1 MIIELIFA
9 LLLGILIGTLTGLA
23 PGIHVNLIAAF
34 LVASLDKFH
43 SVPAIALVSFIASLS
58 ITHIVVDFIPSIFL
72 GAPEEDSFLAI
83 LPGHQMLREGHGFSA
98 VVYAC
103 YGALIAVPVLVLA
116 TPLYIYFLPSLYPL
130 LKTALPF
137 ILIFISCYL
146 ILREEL
152 PAISFLIFSLAG
164 LLGLLT
170 FNLPVKEPL
179 MPLLTGLFGISSL
192 LVASK
197 NKEKIKK
204 QTIVPIRKI
213 YLSRKELI
221 RTFSAASIA
230 APLCSFLP
238 GIGSGHAA
246 VIGSEIVPQNNRS
259 FLALIGAINIIVMS
273 LSFVTVFAISRA
285 RSGSAA
291 AMQDILGTITLQ
303 HIIITLMVIIFS
315 ALFSIIIS
323 IYLARRASTLLNKVN
338 YSILSKS
345 IIAVLVL
352 LVILFSNWLG
362 FIVALTASSIG
373 ILCISLNV
381 RRINLMA
388 SLILPAIVFYLL
400 H

>member
-43 SVPAIALVSFIASLS
+43 AVPQIALVSFIASLS
-58 ITHIVVDFIPSIFL
+58 ITHIIIDFIPSIFL

-83 LPGHQMLREGHGFSA
+83 LPGHQMLREGHGFQA
-98 VVYAC
+98 VVLAC
-103 YGALIAVPVLVLA
+103 YGSLIALPIIALA
-116 TPLYIYFLPSLYPL
+116 TPLYILFLPSLYPL

-146 ILREEL
+146 ILREER
-152 PAISFLIFSLAG
+152 PVISFLIFSLAG

-303 HIIITLMVIIFS
+303 HIIITLMVI
-315 ALFSIIIS
+315 
-323 IYLARRASTLLNKVN
+323 
-338 YSILSKS
+338 
-345 IIAVLVL
+345 
-352 LVILFSNWLG
+352 LFSNWLG

>member
-1 MIIELIFA
+1 MWELVLA
-9 LLLGILIGTLTGLA
+9 LLVGVVIGSLTGLA

-152 PAISFLIFSLAG
+152 PVISFLIFSLAG

>member
-1 MIIELIFA
+1 MWELVLA
-9 LLLGILIGTLTGLA
+9 LLLGVVIGTLTGLA

-103 YGALIAVPVLVLA
+103 YGALIAGPVLVPA
-116 TPLYIYFLPSLYPL
+116 TPLYIYFLPALSPL

-146 ILREEL
+146 ILREER
-152 PAISFLIFSLAG
+152 PVISFLIFSLAG
-164 LLGLLT
+164 LLVLLT

-238 GIGSGHAA
+238 GIGRECS
-246 VIGSEIVPQNNRS
+246 
-259 FLALIGAINIIVMS
+259 
-273 LSFVTVFAISRA
+273 
-285 RSGSAA
+285 
-291 AMQDILGTITLQ
+291 
-303 HIIITLMVIIFS
+303 
-315 ALFSIIIS
+315 
-323 IYLARRASTLLNKVN
+323 Y
-338 YSILSKS
+338 
-345 IIAVLVL
+345 
-352 LVILFSNWLG
+352 
-362 FIVALTASSIG
+362 
-373 ILCISLNV
+373 
-381 RRINLMA
+381 
-388 SLILPAIVFYLL
+388 
-400 H
+400 

>member
-1 MIIELIFA
+1 
-9 LLLGILIGTLTGLA
+9 
-23 PGIHVNLIAAF
+23 
-34 LVASLDKFH
+34 
-43 SVPAIALVSFIASLS
+43 
-58 ITHIVVDFIPSIFL
+58 
-72 GAPEEDSFLAI
+72 
-83 LPGHQMLREGHGFSA
+83 MLREGHGFSA

-146 ILREEL
+146 ILREER
-152 PAISFLIFSLAG
+152 PVISFLIFSLAG

>member
-1 MIIELIFA
+1 MWELVLA
-9 LLLGILIGTLTGLA
+9 LLLGVVIGTLTGLA

-146 ILREEL
+146 ILREER
-152 PAISFLIFSLAG
+152 PVISFLIFSLAG

>member
-1 MIIELIFA
+1 MWELVLA
-9 LLLGILIGTLTGLA
+9 LLLGVVIGTLTGLA

-152 PAISFLIFSLAG
+152 PVISFLIFSLAG